1 MLRTGLESA
10 NWIESFGI
18 FQGAKRA
25 QYRAAAAD
33 LLAARTYPY
42 AGYED
47 YRTAC
52 DFLHLLFIVDEVCD
66 EQDGPSAARTGEQ
79 VLQVMKGELKLGID
93 IADSPFLR
101 IIQEYVIP
109 NKTKR
114 RWLTSFC
121 S

>member
-1 MLRTGLESA
+1 MRCIGLESA

-66 EQDGPSAARTGEQ
+66 EQDGPSSARTVEQ
-79 VLQVMKGELKLGID
+79 VLQVMKGELRLGVD

-109 NKTKR
+109 NKKTKGGG
-114 RWLTSFC
+114 
-121 S
+121 